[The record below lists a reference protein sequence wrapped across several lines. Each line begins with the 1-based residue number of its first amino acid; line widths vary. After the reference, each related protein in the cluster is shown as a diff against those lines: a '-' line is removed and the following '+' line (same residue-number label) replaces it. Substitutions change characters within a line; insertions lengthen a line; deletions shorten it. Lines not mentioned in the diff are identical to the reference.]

1 MKSNALIS
9 LLPCLLGLLG
19 TARGQT
25 PAPVVNCES
34 RPACI
39 TLYDQAQQQSRDG
52 QLSEALRSYKLAYEV
67 EPDPRLLFSIARVL
81 HKLRQAA
88 EAVSYYHRFIDSE
101 VGDAAQKDKAREY
114 LAQLEP
120 LLTSTT
126 PPPNEQPPGVTLI
139 ARPSAAAV
147 PPQSVPV
154 YRKGWFW
161 AVLGG
166 SVAAVGLAVGL
177 GVGLS
182 KRTPTL
188 PDGVN
193 TYEPSF

>member
-1 MKSNALIS
+1 MKSSALLS
-9 LLPCLLGLLG
+9 LLLCLLGPLG
-19 TARGQT
+19 MARGQT
-25 PAPVVNCES
+25 PPPVANCEN

-39 TLYDQAQQQSRDG
+39 TLYEQAQQQSKDG
-52 QLSEALRSYKLAYEV
+52 QLAEALRSYKLAYEV

-81 HKLRQAA
+81 HKLGQVA

-101 VGDAAQKDKAREY
+101 VGDAAQKDKARTY

-120 LLTSTT
+120 LVPPT
-126 PPPNEQPPGVTLI
+126 PAPPKEQPPGVALI
-139 ARPSAAAV
+139 EQPSAAPV
-147 PPQSVPV
+147 PHQSVPV
-154 YRKGWFW
+154 YKKGWFW

-182 KRTPTL
+182 KRAPTL

>member
-1 MKSNALIS
+1 MKSSALIS
-9 LLPCLLGLLG
+9 LLLCMLGPLG
-19 TARGQT
+19 TAQGQT
-25 PAPVVNCES
+25 PTPVANCES

-39 TLYDQAQQQSRDG
+39 TLYDQAQQQSKDG
-52 QLSEALRSYKLAYEV
+52 QLAEALRSYKLAYEV

-81 HKLRQAA
+81 QKLGQAA

-101 VGDAAQKDKAREY
+101 LGDTAQKDKAREY

-120 LLTSTT
+120 LLPPT
-126 PPPNEQPPGVTLI
+126 PPPPKEQPLGVALI
-139 ARPSAAAV
+139 AQPSAAPV
-147 PPQSVPV
+147 QNQSVPI
-154 YRKGWFW
+154 YKKGWFW

-182 KRTPTL
+182 QRGPSL
-188 PDGVN
+188 PAGVN
-193 TYEPSF
+193 TYDPSF

>member
-25 PAPVVNCES
+25 LAPVVNCES

-39 TLYDQAQQQSRDG
+39 TLYDQAQQQSKDG
-52 QLSEALRSYKLAYEV
+52 QLAEALRSYKLAYEV

-81 HKLRQAA
+81 HKLGQAA
-88 EAVSYYHRFIDSE
+88 EAVSYYDRFIDSA

-120 LLTSTT
+120 LLPPT
-126 PPPNEQPPGVTLI
+126 PPQPNEQPPRAALI
-139 ARPSAAAV
+139 AQSAAAV
-147 PPQSVPV
+147 PHQSVPV
-154 YRKGWFW
+154 YKKGWFW

>member
-1 MKSNALIS
+1 MKSSALI
-9 LLPCLLGLLG
+9 LLLLCVLGPTG

-25 PAPVVNCES
+25 SASVANCES

-39 TLYDQAQQQSRDG
+39 TLYEQAQQQSKDG
-52 QLSEALRSYKLAYEV
+52 LFAESLRSYKLAYEV
-67 EPDPRLLFSIARVL
+67 EPDPRLLYSIARVL
-81 HKLRQAA
+81 QKLGQAA
-88 EAVSYYHRFIDSE
+88 EAVSYYHRFIASA
-101 VGDAAQKDKAREY
+101 VGDAAQKNKAREY

-120 LLTSTT
+120 LLPPT
-126 PPPNEQPPGVTLI
+126 PPQPKEQPPGVALI
-139 ARPSAAAV
+139 AQPSAGAV
-147 PPQSVPV
+147 PHQSVPV
-154 YRKGWFW
+154 YKKGWFW

-182 KRTPTL
+182 RRTPTL